1 MRSITSEQGTSP
13 RRPEGWD
20 AATASQGSLEDA
32 SGGRYKFKGPEVGV
46 TGAFERKEETQ
57 RDPGAGRG
65 EWAPSAPTGFVRMP
79 SPSWKGVGKQA
90 CRLGLS
96 PEVAKSPPV
105 RGVGSFLSQPLEWSF
120 VRQASCLTFHVPP
133 GWKEIRSC
141 SEDTEEGAA
150 DGGSHSQPS
159 FHVASPMVRKQ
170 GKEFSNSFLPP
181 TPQC

>member
-79 SPSWKGVGKQA
+79 SPSWKGVDKQA
-90 CRLGLS
+90 CRLGPVSRSRQVSTRERRWVFSFSAPGVELC
-96 PEVAKSPPV
+96 PPGLLFNIPRATWLERNPFLFGGH
-105 RGVGSFLSQPLEWSF
+105 RGGSCRRRKPQPAILPRSQPHGSET
-120 VRQASCLTFHVPP
+120 RQRIF
-133 GWKEIRSC
+133 
-141 SEDTEEGAA
+141 
-150 DGGSHSQPS
+150 
-159 FHVASPMVRKQ
+159 
-170 GKEFSNSFLPP
+170 
-181 TPQC
+181 